1 MCTRLRLV
9 IVKVWMGLK
18 RECSSQAELNL
29 DFNILLD
36 LGSSRFFKFENLLF
50 FNYQKSNP
58 CFHQLKI
65 NELNIIGWNQNL
77 LLNYTCL
84 KWRLKNMLI
93 IVNDI
98 ERDIIL
104 TCKFRLIIFFRQ
116 LNNFCCFWMKR
127 EVFFFEFNFWNYFY
141 CYIKKGIVFKTLS
154 TLVNKIDI
162 KATALF
168 NCIII
173 RWSFDLKCFLS
184 LRKYGLHIIKKNS
197 P

>member
-1 MCTRLRLV
+1 
-9 IVKVWMGLK
+9 
-18 RECSSQAELNL
+18 
-29 DFNILLD
+29 
-36 LGSSRFFKFENLLF
+36 
-50 FNYQKSNP
+50 
-58 CFHQLKI
+58 
-65 NELNIIGWNQNL
+65 
-77 LLNYTCL
+77 
-84 KWRLKNMLI
+84 MLI

-162 KATALF
+162 KAAALF
-168 NCIII
+168 NGITI

-184 LRKYGLHIIKKNS
+184 LRKYGLHMIKKSS